1 MRSLILKPAEPT
13 VVYLILL
20 KNGRRARH
28 ARQNEYQRSIIITL
42 AESNS
47 TGGA

>member
-28 ARQNEYQRSIIITL
+28 ARQNEYQRSIITL
-42 AESNS
+42 AESNG